1 MNEKELELV
10 ILAGLLH
17 DIGKFELRTGARPGQ
32 NHSQLSGRFVAEIF
46 QGQWQG
52 LAEIVENHHITDA
65 TSAPNP
71 HLTRLI
77 TLADWFASG
86 ERRET
91 EEWREKSPAE
101 MPLVNIFS
109 TLFGNQNCTYLPLQI
124 LPENGDVQPQ
134 NNSEISSQAYLELWQ
149 NFYQEAKSLTGL
161 VNPLLFNRL
170 LALLEKY
177 TLFIPAAV
185 YSTISDVSLYH
196 HLKLTAAISACL
208 YIDQFNY
215 ADIEELLNVFRDN
228 LEENGRTV
236 AYLIGG
242 DISGIQNFI
251 YNLRAERALK
261 GLRGR
266 SLYLQLITEAVAGKI
281 LKQFNL
287 TRTNQIYCGGGHFY
301 LLVPAIPSFTDDIK
315 EITNLVE
322 RVLLSEHKGKLGIT
336 IAWQPVRV
344 LDFKR
349 ESFGL
354 VWEDLHQQ
362 LAIEKRRKFATT
374 LTSADYKQILGPTG
388 MGGEMPACLICGEEL
403 NNQEQTNQICQ
414 RCEGF
419 AGLGRCLHDA
429 NYLIEKPITQPDG
442 NDAGWNKILKQLG
455 IEYEFSK
462 QPQFTGDEGE
472 LVYRLN
478 STALES
484 GVAGFRFIGKYVP
497 NKNRETAELKD
508 LADEAS
514 GIKRWGVLRADV
526 DHLGE
531 VFKKGLGED
540 NRSISRLSM
549 LSYLISYFFSARIQA
564 LAQSNDFKNSI
575 YLAYAGG
582 DDLFVIGAWSKLP
595 EFAYQIYDDFRQFT
609 SNQLTL
615 SAGIFIAPSEK
626 FPVYQAAK
634 LAGKA
639 EASAKDA
646 GRDALSL
653 LEEELKWREYS
664 DVKDIKNDLVK
675 LLKSE
680 NFPRAILGIIN
691 ASWAEFQM
699 ANKKDKKGK
708 KEIPMFPVWRL
719 IYALTRLKE
728 REKDKPALLQLLSEI
743 ESKVMQGVRLHPH
756 LDLIVRW
763 AELETREKQNKEV

>member
-1 MNEKELELV
+1 MNEQELELELV

-17 DIGKFELRTGARPGQ
+17 DIGKFEQRTGLKPGQ

-52 LAEIVENHHITDA
+52 LVELVENHHITDA

-77 TLADWFASG
+77 TLADWLASG
-86 ERRET
+86 ERRDP
-91 EEWREKSPAE
+91 EEQRERSPEE
-101 MPLVNIFS
+101 MSLINIFS
-109 TLFGNQNCTYLPLQI
+109 TLFGNYNYTYFPLQI
-124 LPENGDVQPQ
+124 LPEDGNVQPQ
-134 NNSEISSQAYLELWQ
+134 NNSKVNSQTYLELWQ

-161 VNPLLFNRL
+161 VNPVLVNRL

-185 YSTISDVSLYH
+185 YKTISDVSLYH

-215 ADIEELLNVFRDN
+215 ADIEELLNVFRNN
-228 LEENGRTV
+228 LDEEERAV

-251 YNLRAERALK
+251 YNLRAEGALK

-266 SLYLQLITEAVAGKI
+266 SLYLQLIAEAVAGKI
-281 LKQFNL
+281 LKRFNL
-287 TRTNQIYCGGGHFY
+287 TRANQIYCGGGHFY
-301 LLVPAIPSFTDDIK
+301 LLVPATPSFTADIK
-315 EITNLVE
+315 EIISSTE
-322 RVLLSEHKGKLGIT
+322 QVLLVEHKGKLGIT
-336 IAWQPVRV
+336 IAWQPVKA

-349 ESFGL
+349 EKFGL
-354 VWEDLHQQ
+354 VWEKLHQE
-362 LAIEKRRKFATT
+362 LAIKKRRKFATA
-374 LTSADYKQILGPTG
+374 LTGADYKQILGPTG
-388 MGGEMPACLICGEEL
+388 IGGEMPACLICGEEL
-403 NNQEQTNQICQ
+403 NNQEQTNRICQ
-414 RCEGF
+414 MCEGF
-419 AGLGRCLHDA
+419 AGLGRRLHDA

-455 IEYEFSK
+455 IDYEFSK
-462 QPQFTGDEGE
+462 QQQFTSGE
-472 LVYRLN
+472 LVYCIN
-478 STALES
+478 SVALET

-497 NKNRETAELKD
+497 NKDGETVELKD

-564 LAQSNDFKNSI
+564 LAQSIDFKNSI

-595 EFAYQIYDDFRQFT
+595 EFAHQIYKDFRQFT
-609 SNQLTL
+609 SNRLTL

-646 GRDALSL
+646 GRDSLSIL
-653 LEEELKWREYS
+653 GKELEWREYS
-664 DVKDIKNDLVK
+664 DVKDIKNDLVN

-680 NFPRAILGIIN
+680 NFPRAILGILN
-691 ASWAEFQM
+691 AGWAEFQQ
-699 ANKKDKKGK
+699 AKE

-728 REKDKPALLQLLSEI
+728 REKDKPELLQALSEI
-743 ESKVMQGVRLHPH
+743 ESRIVQGVGLHPH

-763 AELETREKQNKEV
+763 AELETR